1 MKYQVLPSSAN
12 MAFELRDRDLLGRIG
27 RLKTKG
33 GIVETPAFMPVINP
47 LTQVI
52 APKRM
57 KKELQCNIV
66 ITNSYI
72 IRKNF
77 SDVPDLDVHRLLDYD
92 GVVMTDSGAYQILVY
107 GGVEI
112 NQDEI
117 ISYQQKINSD
127 IAVILDI
134 PTGWDV
140 PRDRVEY
147 TVDET
152 LRRAQAALPLIEGS
166 DTLWVGPVQGGR
178 HLDLVAKSA
187 KAIGEMPFKVHA
199 LGSPTEVMERYMFP
213 VLVDMIVTTKRNI
226 PPDRPLHLFGAGH
239 PMMFS
244 LAVALGCDLFD
255 SASYALY
262 AKDGRY
268 LTPNG
273 TLRLEDVNYLP
284 CSCPVCRKH
293 TAEELKTSTKGERER
308 LLAEHNL
315 YSCMTE
321 IDAIKQAIFEGSLW
335 DLVERRSRGHPSM
348 TSALKR
354 LWEYREDLERG
365 SPAFKGHG
373 VFYYDQHSIARPEVT
388 RYNRLLWENY
398 GKPEGADTLVLIR
411 EPPRKPFENSEEYRR
426 FHHYLA
432 NELGDK
438 LDRLHLCFYVAPYG
452 VVPAELSETY
462 PLSQF
467 EISKPLDAETIKHT
481 AGEVAS
487 YVARS
492 GHHMVYFYR
501 GRGDLDDAVESALMT
516 TCEEAKINLT
526 TIWNNE
532 PWGEDAFAAL
542 SNTMKIRC

>member
-1 MKYQVLPSSAN
+1 
-12 MAFELRDRDLLGRIG
+12 MAFELKDRDLMGRIG

-33 GIVETPAFMPVINP
+33 GIVETPTFMPVINP

-52 APKRM
+52 PPKRM
-57 KKELQCNIV
+57 KKEFHVNIV
-66 ITNSYI
+66 ITNSYLT
-72 IRKNF
+72 RMNF
-77 SDVPDLDVHRLLDYD
+77 TDVPDLDVHRLLDYD

-107 GGVEI
+107 GGVEVT
-112 NQDEI
+112 QPEI
-117 ISYQQKINSD
+117 IDYQRKIKSD

-140 PRDRVEY
+140 PREQVEY

-152 LRRAQAALPLIEGS
+152 LRRAEAALPLIKDS
-166 DTLWVGPVQGGR
+166 DALWVGPVQGGR

-187 KAIGEMPFKVHA
+187 QRIGAMPFQVHA

-213 VLVDMIVTTKRNI
+213 VLVDMIVAAKRNL

-244 LAVALGCDLFD
+244 LAAAMGCDLFD

-273 TLRLEDVNYLP
+273 TLRLEDINYLP
-284 CSCPVCRKH
+284 CSCPICRKH
-293 TAEELKTSTKGERER
+293 TAEELKTATKAEREK

-315 YSCMTE
+315 HICITE
-321 IDAIKQAIFEGSLW
+321 IDAIKQAIYEGSLY
-335 DLVERRSRGHPSM
+335 DLVERRSKGHPAM

-354 LWEYREDLERG
+354 LWEYREDLEKG

-373 VFYYDQHSIARPEVT
+373 VFYYDQHSLARPEVT
-388 RYNRLLWENY
+388 RYTRLLNENY
-398 GKPEGADTLVLIR
+398 RRPTKAETLLLITTPTHR
-411 EPPRKPFENSEEYRR
+411 PFDNSDEYRR
-426 FHHYLA
+426 LNQHLY
-432 NELGDK
+432 NELGEDT
-438 LDRLHLCFYVAPYG
+438 DRLHICFYAAPYG
-452 VVPAELSETY
+452 PIPADLSETY

-467 EISKPLDAETIKHT
+467 EISTPLDLETTRHT
-481 AGEVAS
+481 ARAVAD
-487 YVARS
+487 YVRES
-492 GHHMVYFYR
+492 GHRAVYIYR
-501 GRGDLDDAVESALMT
+501 GKGEMDDEVESVLMD

-526 TIWNNE
+526 TVWNND
-532 PWGEDAFAAL
+532 PWSADAFSAL
-542 SNTMKIRC
+542 TNTLKSRK